1 VGANIVVS
9 MDLLAII
16 IGVAAFGI
24 LLLLIEGADRV

>member
-1 VGANIVVS
+1 VAS

-16 IGVAAFGI
+16 IGIAVFGI